1 MDAVDAAWKYWEI
14 DRKWTASIWG
24 YGLCITQLEESGQFR
39 YTLFEPTDEDNMQ
52 PLRFGYCATLESAKA
67 QSEQW
72 ALTYVLYD

>member
-1 MDAVDAAWKYWEI
+1 MY
-14 DRKWTASIWG
+14 ASP
-24 YGLCITQLEESGQFR
+24 SGQFR

-67 QSEQW
+67 QAEQW